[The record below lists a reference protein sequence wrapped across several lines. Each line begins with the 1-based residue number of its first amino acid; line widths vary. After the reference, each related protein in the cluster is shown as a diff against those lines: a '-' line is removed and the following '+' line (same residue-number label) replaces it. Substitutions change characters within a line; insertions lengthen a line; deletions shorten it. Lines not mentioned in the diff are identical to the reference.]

1 MLPVS
6 GFSDSKYCLRPH
18 SILNIGLKA
27 LENPGISRL
36 ASTGKIILTELK
48 GDWAKRTRSE
58 IYLSTMFWETLA
70 ADNVFLFGHG
80 GVRCLNSPL
89 NRKQARALSPLLLS

>member
-1 MLPVS
+1 MLSIS
-6 GFSDSKYCLRPH
+6 GFSDSKYCLRSH
-18 SILNIGLKA
+18 SILNIGLKGLA
-27 LENPGISRL
+27 GNPGIGRL

-89 NRKQARALSPLLLS
+89 NRKQARALSALS